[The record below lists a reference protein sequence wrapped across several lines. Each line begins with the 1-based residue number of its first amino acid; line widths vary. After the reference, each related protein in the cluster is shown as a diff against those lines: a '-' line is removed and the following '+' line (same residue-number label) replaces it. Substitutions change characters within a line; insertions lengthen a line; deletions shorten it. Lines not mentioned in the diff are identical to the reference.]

1 MSTLLRQT
9 RRLTL
14 GVTLLIGAASAWGYT
29 EGEGAPEG
37 ALHQYNIN
45 LNHLSIEDNV
55 AGGMV
60 DDSWN
65 LGGNYAVRFHCT
77 SSIPVSPIYYTVTST
92 MSPSSQGN
100 KDYLKLNDYMD
111 VKVEVY
117 IAGQRKQYVVAP
129 FTNESNRYNYTG
141 CTPPSKLVSNVKS
154 GSQGKVTFMVTKP
167 IVNGL
172 NLSSQDLVKVMGR
185 LGNMGGVPTTPIS
198 QVVIS
203 SGIITVPD
211 KCVINQGNT
220 IEVEFGDIPGSA
232 EKLTGDNYVKSV
244 PVHVECK
251 GGSFETGAL
260 NIRMGIQPNGVGVA
274 SFNSDYLGTSGAVD
288 RSNLGIVLKDES
300 GAIVQPN
307 KFYEIPGFNNNK
319 GDWNLTAAPVA
330 KPGST
335 VIEGEFESS
344 ATVVAEF
351 Q

>member
-37 ALHQYNIN
+37 SLHQYNIN

-65 LGGNYAVRFHCT
+65 LGGNYAVRFYCT

-129 FTNESNRYNYTG
+129 FTNESNRYNYVG
-141 CTPPSKLVSNVKS
+141 CRPPYKLVSNVKS

-172 NLSSQDLVKVMGR
+172 NLTSQDLVKVMGR
-185 LGNMGGVPTTPIS
+185 LGNMGGVPATPIS
-198 QVVIS
+198 QVAIT

-211 KCVINQGNT
+211 KCVINQGKT